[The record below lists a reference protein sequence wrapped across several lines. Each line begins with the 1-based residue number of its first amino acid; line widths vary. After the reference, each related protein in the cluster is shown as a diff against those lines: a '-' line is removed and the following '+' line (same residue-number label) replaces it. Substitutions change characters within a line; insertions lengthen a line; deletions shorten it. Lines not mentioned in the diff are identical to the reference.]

1 MFDVTAIIMHDPA
14 TAYRRPPT
22 PHEVAWCSR
31 PQPDTRRH
39 GRPPNDVRLLTLPN
53 GGELVGLT
61 QKEINVALSW
71 LRRNLMAASVKKMPD
86 GRFRLRR
93 VA

>member
-22 PHEVAWCSR
+22 AHEVAWCDR
-31 PQPDTRRH
+31 
-39 GRPPNDVRLLTLPN
+39 RPPDVRRRGKPPADVRLLILAN
-53 GGELVGLT
+53 EAEIVGLT